1 MSKKLKA
8 LIVKELEKD
17 FQGLDRCVIVGLTGI
32 PAVEADKM
40 RRQLASKKVRLQVV
54 KNSLAGVALQEVG
67 LAGMKELLAG
77 PTAIVMGGTDIVELA
92 KTAEELTKAGGGVQ
106 VKGGYGEGKVLLPKD
121 IEALSRMPGREEM
134 LAMLAGAMSGA
145 LRNFAGMLGGVQR
158 NFLYALDGL
167 GKKAAAQ

>member
-77 PTAIVMGGTDIVELA
+77 PTVPWAVGGLDGRA
-92 KTAEELTKAGGGVQ
+92 RRCGHRSNRRSP
-106 VKGGYGEGKVLLPKD
+106 VKGG
-121 IEALSRMPGREEM
+121 
-134 LAMLAGAMSGA
+134 
-145 LRNFAGMLGGVQR
+145 
-158 NFLYALDGL
+158 
-167 GKKAAAQ
+167 AA